1 MTLSHISA
9 VIQDTL
15 ISKGL
20 IPPLSEAREQEIRQR
35 MAMVEKFGD
44 DKLLRLMLADMRD
57 LLLEIDRLKG
67 GH

>member
-1 MTLSHISA
+1 MTLSHISEPIA
-9 VIQDTL
+9 AAL

-20 IPPLSEAREQEIRQR
+20 IPALSEAREQEIRQR

-44 DKLLRLMLADMRD
+44 AKLLRLMLADMRD